1 MKKLLLTLTDEASKD
16 LEPYC
21 VTTNPLRLRCSSVEM
36 TEMGLL
42 RVVVARKSQQHEPAQ
57 SGSGKS
63 TKLLIPPR
71 WIAWGLEGG
80 DTPPAIGFRQQ

>member
-1 MKKLLLTLTDEASKD
+1 MKKLLLTLTNEASKD

-21 VTTNPLRLRCSSVEM
+21 VTTNPLRLRRSSVEM

-42 RVVVARKSQQHEPAQ
+42 RVAVARKSQPHEPARTR
-57 SGSGKS
+57 KAS

-80 DTPPAIGFRQQ
+80 DTQPAIGFRQE